1 MAQMILIEEIA
12 KEYDQSGKQEGP
24 PTEADHLEAL
34 SIARFLHFFQT
45 SLGLLKLGMLR
56 FRSEKYRNVGVGVFP
71 QREKILISG
80 ACFCGFPLQR

>member
-1 MAQMILIEEIA
+1 VNLSNAQMILIEEIT

-45 SLGLLKLGMLR
+45 SLGLLNWIKWL
-56 FRSEKYRNVGVGVFP
+56 FVSP
-71 QREKILISG
+71 S
-80 ACFCGFPLQR
+80 